1 MTTHQQDSS
10 QPQQSQ
16 DSPHLGAGEGLM
28 IVETVEAMLEGMFVV
43 LWIGSKGGQLDH
55 ERKIEPDL
63 LFVKGWCRGGDRGCY
78 RAC

>member
-1 MTTHQQDSS
+1 
-10 QPQQSQ
+10 
-16 DSPHLGAGEGLM
+16 
-28 IVETVEAMLEGMFVV
+28 VETVEAMLEGMFVV

-63 LFVKGWCRGGDRGCY
+63 LFVKGWCRGGDRGSY